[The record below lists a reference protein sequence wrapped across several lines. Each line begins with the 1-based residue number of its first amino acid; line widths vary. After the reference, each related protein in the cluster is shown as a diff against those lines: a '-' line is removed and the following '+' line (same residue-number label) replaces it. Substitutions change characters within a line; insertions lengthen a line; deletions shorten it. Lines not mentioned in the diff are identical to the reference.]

1 MIKKRDA
8 VGKLFTP
15 SGNFMIIRG
24 FDYIDIIGT
33 EAKTKI
39 DYSSDKE
46 GLSDPLHY
54 YPRPGILTIQGDY
67 VYKEFP
73 QPKEIY
79 IYVEEE
85 NET

>member
-8 VGKLFTP
+8 VGELFTP
-15 SGNFMIIRG
+15 SGNFIILKWG
-24 FDYIDIIGT
+24 FNTVGIENCNPDYDFDL
-33 EAKTKI
+33 AI
-39 DYSSDKE
+39 DY
-46 GLSDPLHY
+46 
-54 YPRPGILTIQGDY
+54 YPKASGILKIQGSY

-85 NET
+85 NEK